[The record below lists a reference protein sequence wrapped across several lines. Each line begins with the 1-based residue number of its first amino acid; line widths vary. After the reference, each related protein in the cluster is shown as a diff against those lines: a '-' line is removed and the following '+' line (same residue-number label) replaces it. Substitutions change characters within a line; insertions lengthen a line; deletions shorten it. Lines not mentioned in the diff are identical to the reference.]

1 MYCISLFLK
10 SNKII
15 TQIVKD
21 LVSQKMIV
29 EIFLWHLSKVFY
41 QHMIACANPY
51 NKAEF
56 FFKIK
61 EEQSEMHCA

>member
-1 MYCISLFLK
+1 
-10 SNKII
+10 
-15 TQIVKD
+15 
-21 LVSQKMIV
+21 MIV

-61 EEQSEMHCA
+61 GEQSEMHCA